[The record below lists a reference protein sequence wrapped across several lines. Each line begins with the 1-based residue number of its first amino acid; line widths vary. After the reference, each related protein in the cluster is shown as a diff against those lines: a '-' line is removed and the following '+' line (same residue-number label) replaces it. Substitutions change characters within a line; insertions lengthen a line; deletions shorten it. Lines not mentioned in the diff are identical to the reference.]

1 MASFVR
7 EVLSATGTLGE
18 IGNFPGKIGKI
29 QKKLADLKSAL
40 LVHID
45 SKYTKFSTNLS
56 DANSLTNQMQDL
68 SLEIETLNNSIN
80 NHLKTQ
86 LGDSNKELLQLTN
99 EIQELSLTLQV
110 VIVKK
115 L

>member
-29 QKKLADLKSAL
+29 QKKLQDLKSAL

-45 SKYTKFSTNLS
+45 SKYSKFCNILS
-56 DANSLTNQMQDL
+56 MRVSG
-68 SLEIETLNNSIN
+68 IEKI
-80 NHLKTQ
+80 
-86 LGDSNKELLQLTN
+86 
-99 EIQELSLTLQV
+99 
-110 VIVKK
+110 
-115 L
+115 